1 MSRHC
6 YARSQILTL
15 SVWLKPFI
23 LMSSCMYFYIGHI
36 RDARTAPESTIE
48 QVMATAINQTLRDK
62 NSFLSTL
69 KNNIENI
76 LIHEN
81 DTTLADIDNRLEE
94 LQTEILKLAS
104 SKTLGGRTIKRIT
117 AMGDFLKGQSIA
129 LTEYSEPLV
138 RRLIEKITFFEG
150 KFTVEF

>member
-94 LQTEILKLAS
+94 LQTEILKLVS
-104 SKTLGGRTIKRIT
+104 SKTMGGRTIKRIT
-117 AMGDFLKGQSIA
+117 DMGDFLKGQSIA
-129 LTEYSEPLV
+129 LTEYNEPLV

>member
-1 MSRHC
+1 
-6 YARSQILTL
+6 
-15 SVWLKPFI
+15 
-23 LMSSCMYFYIGHI
+23 MYFYIGHI

-129 LTEYSEPLV
+129 LTEYNEPLV

>member
-1 MSRHC
+1 VSRHC
-6 YARSQILTL
+6 YTRSQILRL

-129 LTEYSEPLV
+129 LTEYNEPLV

>member
-1 MSRHC
+1 
-6 YARSQILTL
+6 
-15 SVWLKPFI
+15 
-23 LMSSCMYFYIGHI
+23 MSSCMYFYIGHI

-94 LQTEILKLAS
+94 LQTEILKLVS

-117 AMGDFLKGQSIA
+117 DMGDFLKGQSIA
-129 LTEYSEPLV
+129 LTEYNEPLV